1 MRVTGTGLG
10 DLRLMHP
17 LCDSE
22 MLVRSL
28 PPLTPGATGV
38 ALQPYDRDYPRGIWG
53 LEKQLSYCCVI
64 ALPCFICD

>member
-17 LCDSE
+17 LCDSQ

-28 PPLTPGATGV
+28 PPLNPPGATGV
-38 ALQPYDRDYPRGIWG
+38 VLQP
-53 LEKQLSYCCVI
+53 
-64 ALPCFICD
+64 